1 MKANHDCFGKKV
13 RDRKT
18 SKMGYEA
25 RLFSRVEVRI
35 RGQAALFF
43 PKIDICWWY
52 ENVPFWTPK

>member
-25 RLFSRVEVRI
+25 TPFSRDEVRI
-35 RGQAALFF
+35 RGQAALSS
-43 PKIDICWWY
+43 PKIDIFGWY
-52 ENVPFWTPK
+52 ENVPVWTPK